1 MTELLPAVGLCLHVW
16 CVQCERVTSA
26 CSKLQCLSKYDSTSD
41 SQKLLLVILIITYT
55 VVQIIHNRTF
65 RTRITSV
72 HDAFGKT
79 WILLTSY
86 LNKLRCETWPLDV
99 YVSIFRF
106 HFKKRTL
113 RDRYMHQWCF
123 VEQLFISCKNVP
135 SGGLVSSFQNWSRG
149 PCPICRNKT

>member
-1 MTELLPAVGLCLHVW
+1 MLGSNFALLVKSPGDDGQQLLTTGSRLVCISLVMTELLPAVGLCLHVW

-86 LNKLRCETWPLDV
+86 LNKLRCET
-99 YVSIFRF
+99 
-106 HFKKRTL
+106 
-113 RDRYMHQWCF
+113 
-123 VEQLFISCKNVP
+123 
-135 SGGLVSSFQNWSRG
+135 
-149 PCPICRNKT
+149 